1 MNDDD
6 DLGGEPACWA
16 HLVGEMEVESVARRN
31 DAVRPDGVDLSGLT
45 ESGSSGAVWSL
56 RHGGDLDANVVWLRP
71 DDTIDEHVNDEVDV
85 LVVVWSGEGE
95 LTSDGR
101 PVALRPGVVVQIE
114 RGARRSVVASPDGVT
129 YLSVHRRRDGLS
141 ITRR

>member
-1 MNDDD
+1 MAGDD
-6 DLGGEPACWA
+6 DLGGDPACWA
-16 HLVGEMEVESVARRN
+16 HLFDDTDTEA
-31 DAVRPDGVDLSGLT
+31 ADGVDLAGLSPSG
-45 ESGSSGAVWSL
+45 GSGAIWSL

-85 LVVVWSGEGE
+85 LLVVWSGGGQ

-101 PVALRPGVVVQIE
+101 PVELRAGTVVQID
-114 RGARRSVVASPDGVT
+114 RGVRRRIAAGPDGVT
-129 YLSVHRRRDGLS
+129 YLSVHRRRDGLR